1 MSYRVWQNG
10 GENMKT
16 LISFTCLSVVLC
28 ALVSAGCC
36 HVPQRSHATVPNKDF
51 QYSFDKTPF
60 ISPRIIQ
67 DLSSWISDHGDQVV
81 AINVLESQ
89 DSNRYFGDALVRN
102 IPGQNPYVYHET
114 ATVEDGETNHTE
126 FGYHF
131 IGRTSSGVYVLVT
144 SDWGGGSG
152 VFRNLLL
159 VTFECDQSIKCD
171 WEKGVVQSDGKRLLI
186 KKRGEI
192 PLGDRWDGEL
202 KVNGNSILVG
212 KDTGWFT
219 VSGGTGGGWMSY
231 DRKDR
236 VLQINLA
243 R

>member
-1 MSYRVWQNG
+1 
-10 GENMKT
+10 MKT
-16 LISFTCLSVVLC
+16 LISFSCLSVTLCVL
-28 ALVSAGCC
+28 ASAGCC
-36 HVPQRSHATVPNKDF
+36 HVPPRNHATVPGKDF
-51 QYSFDKTPF
+51 PYSFDKAPF

-67 DLSSWISDHGDQVV
+67 DLSTWISDQGDQVV

-89 DSNRYFGDALVRN
+89 DSNRYFGDALVRD
-102 IPGQNPYVYHET
+102 IPGQNPYVYHESD
-114 ATVEDGETNHTE
+114 AVEGGDANNAE
-126 FGYHF
+126 FGYCLV
-131 IGRTSSGVYVLVT
+131 GRTRSGVYVLAT

-159 VTFECDQSIKCD
+159 VTFEYDQSLRCD
-171 WEKGVVQSDGKRLLI
+171 WDKGVVQPGGKRLLI

-192 PLGDRWDGEL
+192 GLGDRWVGEL
-202 KVNGNSILVG
+202 KVDGNSIFVG

-219 VSGGTGGGWMSY
+219 VSGGTGGGWMAY

-236 VLQINLA
+236 VLQINLD